1 MSDVSRDAAARN
13 HYGIRAARS
22 QLYGNGGD
30 ARTRD
35 VRKMLSTSKSELL
48 YFELL
53 ARGISIA
60 ACREEETRDNCNFS
74 KYVARY
80 LFITGEMGG
89 AGYKQISRRDLRGSL
104 SLSRK
109 SSRLISPFI
118 SHGNRVDPSARIPLP
133 AFCSLRFSSSPID
146 GIVPGGYLAPVL
158 FPPAV
163 LRALEHTHYA
173 RCAYS
178 FR

>member
-30 ARTRD
+30 ACTGD
-35 VRKMLSTSKSELL
+35 VRKMLSTSESELL

-74 KYVARY
+74 KYIARY

-104 SLSRK
+104 SLSLSRK

-118 SHGNRVDPSARIPLP
+118 SHGNRVDPSARIYHFRRF
-133 AFCSLRFSSSPID
+133 AASDSRRLRSTGSSPG
-146 GIVPGGYLAPVL
+146 GISRQY
-158 FPPAV
+158 FF
-163 LRALEHTHYA
+163 RQRFYAL
-173 RCAYS
+173 
-178 FR
+178 